1 MQYQHKKQP
10 WDLLHTADSL
20 LLFVF
25 ISKFCL
31 MLLYQSLL
39 YVVRNKLVTCEL
51 RGKRSTSACN
61 RAQRDRIV
69 CKFLQRYLGLQFLIT
84 GFAVHTHDEGTTS
97 LQVAHDITHKVGRNI
112 NLKVVNRLKNLR
124 TSILKCIREGMAG
137 SQHNDSSLLSTG
149 CIFPS

>member
-39 YVVRNKLVTCEL
+39 YVVRNKLVTCKL

-61 RAQRDRIV
+61 RAQ
-69 CKFLQRYLGLQFLIT
+69 
-84 GFAVHTHDEGTTS
+84 
-97 LQVAHDITHKVGRNI
+97 
-112 NLKVVNRLKNLR
+112 
-124 TSILKCIREGMAG
+124 
-137 SQHNDSSLLSTG
+137 
-149 CIFPS
+149 